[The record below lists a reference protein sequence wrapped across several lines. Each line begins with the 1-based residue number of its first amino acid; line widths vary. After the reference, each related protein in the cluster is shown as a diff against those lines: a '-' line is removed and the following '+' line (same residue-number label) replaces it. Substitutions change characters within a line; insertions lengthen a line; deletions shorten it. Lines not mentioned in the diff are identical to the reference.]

1 MKARIFAFVTAALF
15 VLSAPA
21 PARTQQGGH
30 TIRGKLRNATG
41 DVLPR
46 IIVDLQTGNG
56 FPIGKTTTTEDGDFE
71 FNGLP
76 GNSFLIVVTHPD
88 YESYQERVEFLSDAG
103 ENRPGETRAVEM
115 TLTPKPGARLRPGRV
130 AFAQSVPP
138 AALAAFER
146 GTKLSREGK
155 PREAATELREAVRL
169 FPDYFDAHFTLGAEL
184 LRAGD
189 HEEAIKEFEHARR
202 INPKDDVVYGAFGAV
217 MMLQRK
223 FAVAAAVYAEA
234 ARLAPRDPQY
244 QLFRGMALV
253 EHAISLAPAAPERR
267 QALDAAEAALRKAF
281 DLSNRRL
288 ASVHQQ
294 LARVYERRGE
304 PARAADELEKYLRAN
319 PGLKNADALRQA
331 IKTLRASA
339 ATQKP

>member
-15 VLSAPA
+15 IFCASAPA
-21 PARTQQGGH
+21 RAQAGH
-30 TIRGKLRNATG
+30 TIRGKLRSATG
-41 DVLPR
+41 EVMPR

-56 FPIGKTTTTEDGDFE
+56 FPVGKTTTTEDGDFE

-76 GNSFLIVVTHPD
+76 GSSFLVVVAHPD
-88 YESYQERVEFLSDAG
+88 YEPYQERVEFLSEAG
-103 ENRPGETRAVEM
+103 ENRPGETRTVEM
-115 TLTPKPGARLRPGRV
+115 TLTPKPTAAFAPGRV
-130 AFAQSVPP
+130 TFAQNVPP
-138 AALAAFER
+138 PALAAYER
-146 GTKLSREGK
+146 GAKLSREGK
-155 PREAATELREAVRL
+155 PREAAVELREAVRL
-169 FPDYFDAHFTLGAEL
+169 FPDYFDAHYTLGAEL
-184 LRAGD
+184 LKAGD
-189 HEEAIKEFEHARR
+189 HQEAIKEFEHARR
-202 INPKDDVVYGAFGAV
+202 INPKDDAVYGAFGAV

-234 ARLAPRDPQY
+234 ARLAPRKAQY
-244 QLFRGMALV
+244 QLFRGTALV
-253 EHAISLAPAAPERR
+253 EHALTLAPAAPERKK
-267 QALDAAEAALRKAF
+267 ALDDAEAALRKAF

-319 PGLKNADALRQA
+319 PGAKNAEALRQA
-331 IKTLRASA
+331 VKTLRASA